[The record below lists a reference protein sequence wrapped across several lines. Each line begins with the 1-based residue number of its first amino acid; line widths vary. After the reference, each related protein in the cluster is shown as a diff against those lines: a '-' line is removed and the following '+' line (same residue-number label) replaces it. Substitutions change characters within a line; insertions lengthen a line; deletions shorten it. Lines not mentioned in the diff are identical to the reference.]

1 VSLEQI
7 SKSPAFA
14 NQMQTDD
21 ETRMGIAQFFGDPQ
35 ARTMVQQA
43 GGIQPALKQID
54 NPMSFTP
61 QRGLAPT
68 GAVGDPNAIDHEG
81 NAMARVSNQPA
92 APAVD
97 FSQQNLNADIA
108 NLPVEEPTAPA
119 AAAPPMRPRN
129 ADEYAQQNPSQVSVP
144 GRPTVDW
151 DNMSRGKKA
160 MFLAFAGLGK
170 FGDNLSG
177 RNNSYLDQFM
187 GNTMKQR
194 DAQMAYDQNLPAIKA
209 KATQDAYDRYLKNR
223 GEQSTIAHTDAET
236 ADLQNGGGP
245 RAMAKSA
252 ASRALSNS
260 LTSAWETGKYSDP
273 ERFRAIAH
281 ANGTGIDPNEID
293 SMVDTITHNAPSG
306 SKYDVWEENGVP
318 VGLKTKDGRMIP
330 EASINKNDPDQMTA
344 FNAGKGGYTQSRKD
358 KKEDQ
363 QAMADRM
370 MNRPVVI
377 TNTET
382 GVPRVVRGTTAE
394 KLTDPNN
401 PNGGYAGGNPDVV
414 AKAKQKFVMF
424 KDMRRAAYNLSTVL
438 PTTKVSSTT
447 IARLAGAMQENH
459 GIMGETIRSKVVEGL
474 DPAESKLAAAYLG
487 LRDNILAAPKQMGI
501 DPSDSRVQAIWNMM
515 PAPSDL
521 SNPSLSSDKMHQVYG
536 MLENL
541 EEANIGTSEQFGI
554 QPGPTDANYEKPKN
568 QPIVQMNDKMKKGR
582 KSVDGGK
589 TWTDIPYQKR

>member
-68 GAVGDPNAIDHEG
+68 GSVGDPNAIDHTG

-144 GRPTVDW
+144 GRPTVDF

-194 DAQMAYDQNLPAIKA
+194 EAQTLYDQNLPAMKTKA
-209 KATQDAYDRYLKNR
+209 AQDAYDRYLKNR
-223 GEQSTIAHTDAET
+223 GEQSNIAHTDAET

-252 ASRALSNS
+252 ASRSLSEK
-260 LTSAWETGKYSDP
+260 LTSAWESGKYADP

-281 ANGTGIDPNEID
+281 ANGSGIDPNEID
-293 SMVDTITHNAPSG
+293 NMVDTITKSTSPG
-306 SKYDVWEENGVP
+306 SKYDVWNEGGVP

-330 EASINKNDPDQMTA
+330 ESQIDQNDPAAVAAMAAGKSGYKQSRDDKHSDAIAMGAARGAGQFTTIYHKGTGQTVRVSNGEAESLTKGPNAEYTSDGKLFESGRQKWSNVFDVDSANKNLSANLPKGPIDTKEIAQIDAAMHETSGPMTA
-344 FNAGKGGYTQSRKD
+344 AAKSLFIKSLSPEG
-358 KKEDQ
+358 
-363 QAMADRM
+363 
-370 MNRPVVI
+370 
-377 TNTET
+377 
-382 GVPRVVRGTTAE
+382 
-394 KLTDPNN
+394 
-401 PNGGYAGGNPDVV
+401 
-414 AKAKQKFVMF
+414 AKA
-424 KDMRRAAYNLSTVL
+424 
-438 PTTKVSSTT
+438 
-447 IARLAGAMQENH
+447 AGAMLAMRDQVTAL
-459 GIMGETIRSKVVEGL
+459 IKAMGMDVSDTRAQSLYNAI
-474 DPAESKLAAAYLG
+474 PTAA
-487 LRDNILAAPKQMGI
+487 
-501 DPSDSRVQAIWNMM
+501 
-515 PAPSDL
+515 DL
-521 SNPSLSSDKMHQVYG
+521 SNPYLVGTKMDRLGTMIDNVSQGLPGQAGNYG
-536 MLENL
+536 VGEGHGGRLHS
-541 EEANIGTSEQFGI
+541 GG
-554 QPGPTDANYEKPKN
+554 DAPAIPQKA
-568 QPIVQMNDKMKKGR
+568 KKLVNGAYQYT
-582 KSVDGGK
+582 VDGGK
-589 TWTDIPYQKR
+589 TWSTSKPK